1 MYRSASGDHA
11 GMHLLGADFVYAVQ
25 NGLPPGGLFSHAV
38 RSFTEAVLRDLIYA
52 TIAGIL
58 RKTVRIQESNGERR
72 NKNG

>member
-1 MYRSASGDHA
+1 MYRSASGVHA

-52 TIAGIL
+52 TIAGSL